1 MTALP
6 VSTMSTD
13 RLQKVLAAAGVAS
26 RRASEI
32 LIAQGRVTVNG
43 ETVTEPGSRVDPEID
58 RITVDG
64 EPIQSDVSKRY
75 VMLNKPTGVVSSL
88 ADDRGRRDL
97 RDFVSGYDERLFNV
111 GRLDFETSGLLILTN
126 DGDAAHVLAHPSFEV
141 AKTYL
146 AKVSGL
152 VKGSTLREMKDGI
165 ELEDGP
171 IAVDRV
177 SIIGEPSRG
186 QTLLEITLHSGR
198 NRIVRRL
205 CEAIGHP
212 VVELH
217 RKSFGPL
224 SLGSLSLGDS
234 RDLTKVEVGQVLAL
248 ARDSDGEEA
257 ARV

>member
-1 MTALP
+1 
-6 VSTMSTD
+6 MSTD

-126 DGDAAHVLAHPSFEV
+126 DGDAAHVGRALRRRHRARRDAQCLLGARRAQDQPTEAALGGPDAQTPSGGC
-141 AKTYL
+141 ARR
-146 AKVSGL
+146 A
-152 VKGSTLREMKDGI
+152 LR
-165 ELEDGP
+165 
-171 IAVDRV
+171 
-177 SIIGEPSRG
+177 
-186 QTLLEITLHSGR
+186 
-198 NRIVRRL
+198 
-205 CEAIGHP
+205 
-212 VVELH
+212 
-217 RKSFGPL
+217 
-224 SLGSLSLGDS
+224 S
-234 RDLTKVEVGQVLAL
+234 RDSG
-248 ARDSDGEEA
+248 A
-257 ARV
+257 AGGL